1 MKNLTE
7 GNISRNFLRFSIPL
21 VLSGALGNAYGIADT
36 IIVGRYLGEHGLA
49 SLGSTASYITIMSS
63 VIWGLGVGIS
73 LYLASI
79 FGTKDYKKYVNSVKS
94 NLIIISLFSL
104 FISILSIV
112 FYKPV
117 FHILAINGEIWQD
130 SFTYFA
136 IYMAGFISFSFN
148 WSCVYILNSM
158 GNSSFAFKISILSCV
173 GNILGDIILINV
185 FDLGVAGA
193 AIASVMMTVIASVLY
208 LLKFKRE
215 FKKLGVEK
223 QKVAF
228 DKQDVLK
235 AWKMG
240 IPSMLQQMV
249 MYFSSVGV
257 QPAVNIL
264 GNSAIAAYSVCL
276 RIYTLTSCIFQN
288 FSKCL
293 SNYCAQCIGARKI
306 SMIKQGIKISIKQSF
321 AFTIPVMLILFIF
334 PQQITNFFYGDG
346 GGEGSHYV
354 VRYIMLCIPFVACQ
368 VVNNMF
374 HNFYKGVLIPKIAL
388 YTTLLYSV
396 VRIVSTYALVP
407 FFKMDGIF
415 FGFMIPWAVEMI
427 VCIAIYMSNK
437 WKPDWYKAL
446 ERQS

>member
-7 GNISRNFLRFSIPL
+7 GNISRNFLQFSIPL

-36 IIVGRYLGEHGLA
+36 VIVGRYLGEHGLA

-63 VIWGLGVGIS
+63 IIWGLGVGIS
-73 LYLASI
+73 LHIASI
-79 FGTKDYKKYVNSVKS
+79 FGTKDYKKFVNSIKS

-104 FISILSIV
+104 LLSILSIV

-117 FHILAINGEIWQD
+117 FHILAINDEIWQD
-130 SFTYFA
+130 SLIYFA

-148 WSCVYILNSM
+148 WSSVYVLNSM
-158 GNSSFAFKISILSCV
+158 GNSSFALKISILSCV
-173 GNILGDIILINV
+173 GNILGDFVLIDFFN
-185 FDLGVAGA
+185 LGVAGA
-193 AIASVMMTVIASVLY
+193 AIASVFMTLVASVCY

-223 QKVAF
+223 QRVVF
-228 DKQDVLK
+228 DRQDIIK
-235 AWKMG
+235 SWKMG
-240 IPSMLQQMV
+240 IPSMLQQLV

-276 RIYTLTSCIFQN
+276 RLYTLTSCVFQN

-293 SNYCAQCIGARKI
+293 SNYCAQCIGGKKVN
-306 SMIKQGIKISIKQSF
+306 MIKKGIKTSLKQAF
-321 AFTIPVMLILFIF
+321 IFTIPVMVILFIF
-334 PQQITNFFYGDG
+334 PQQITDFFYGDA

-374 HNFYKGVLIPKIAL
+374 HNFYKGVLMPKIAL

-396 VRIVSTYALVP
+396 VRVISTYALVP

-415 FGFMIPWAVEMI
+415 FGFMISWATEMI
-427 VCIAIYMSNK
+427 ACIVIYLSNK

-446 ERQS
+446 ERNI